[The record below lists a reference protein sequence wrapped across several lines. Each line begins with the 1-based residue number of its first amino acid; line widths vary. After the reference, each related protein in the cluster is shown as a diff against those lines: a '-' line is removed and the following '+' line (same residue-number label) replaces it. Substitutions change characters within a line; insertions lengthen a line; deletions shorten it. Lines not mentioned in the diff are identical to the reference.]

1 MLDEPSAQTGLRALS
16 RLNASLRQ
24 FRKGLIDYAEAQL
37 DTKGTKLIREEIA
50 ALKSHDIVL
59 ITEFFY
65 VLWAVGDVTSERLEA
80 YLEKHNADMRALIET
95 DEKGRTRSGIATE
108 QIRKSLLSPT
118 QIRRVLHESS
128 HGQVV
133 FDQYTLQKLLRERLS
148 FETSR
153 TRLLLLGRTGLL
165 RRHDVGN
172 ILYGSSGVL
181 ENLFHSYLLRLKEL
195 FRCNKLVI

>member
-1 MLDEPSAQTGLRALS
+1 LS

-181 ENLFHSYLLRLKEL
+181 ENLFHSHLLRLKEL
-195 FRCNKLVI
+195 FR